1 MKAIIPSPVINIAFN
16 MFPIPK
22 NLKIAKIVKQTEIK
36 KPLLELPKINENR
49 KNKNIKNKTKNKGI
63 NKDNLGSV
71 K

>member
-1 MKAIIPSPVINIAFN
+1 

-49 KNKNIKNKTKNKGI
+49 KNRNIKNKTKNKGT
-63 NKDNLGSV
+63 NKENLGSV